1 MNRILSM
8 GPRDVAAAAG
18 VSPDTI
24 RHYERHGVIPRAMRT
39 SAGYRRYSPDTV
51 ARVALVRRALAIGFS
66 LKELGAIFRD
76 RERGGAPCR
85 RVRGIVA
92 DRLSKI
98 DDEINALVKLKSE
111 MAALLEEWDARL
123 SSTPPNK
130 QARLLEGLIAGS
142 DLSTVARSA
151 KVEDP
156 APGN

>member
-1 MNRILSM
+1 MKQPTSL
-8 GPRDVAAAAG
+8 GPGDVAAAAG
-18 VSPDTI
+18 VSADTI

-39 SAGYRRYSPDTV
+39 SAGYRRYPPDTV

-76 RERGGAPCR
+76 RDRGAAPCR

-98 DDEINALVKLKSE
+98 DDEITALMKLNSE

-123 SSTPPNK
+123 SSTPPNR
-130 QARLLEGLIAGS
+130 QARLLESLAGKS
-142 DLSTVARSA
+142 KS
-151 KVEDP
+151 
-156 APGN
+156 